1 MSKSKMVYEAS
12 LSVED
17 LEEMSERTFSFEEL
31 AKLSEQVKDAINQ
44 ALEDFLNHN

>member
-1 MSKSKMVYEAS
+1 MVYEAS

-31 AKLSEQVKDAINQ
+31 AKLSESVKDAINQ
-44 ALEDFLNHN
+44 AVEDFLNHN

>member
-1 MSKSKMVYEAS
+1 MGKMVYEAS

-31 AKLSEQVKDAINQ
+31 AQLSENIKDAINQ
-44 ALEDFLNHN
+44 TLEDFLNHN

>member
-1 MSKSKMVYEAS
+1 MSKMVYEAS
-12 LSVED
+12 LSVDD

-31 AKLSEQVKDAINQ
+31 AQLSENIKDAISQ

>member
-1 MSKSKMVYEAS
+1 MVYEAS

-17 LEEMSERTFSFEEL
+17 LEEIAERTFSFEEL
-31 AKLSEQVKDAINQ
+31 AQLSNEIKDAINQ

>member
-1 MSKSKMVYEAS
+1 MGKMVYEAS

-31 AKLSEQVKDAINQ
+31 AQLSESIKDAINQ
-44 ALEDFLNHN
+44 TLEDFLNHN

>member
-1 MSKSKMVYEAS
+1 MSKMVYDVS

-31 AKLSEQVKDAINQ
+31 ARLSEAVKDAINQ